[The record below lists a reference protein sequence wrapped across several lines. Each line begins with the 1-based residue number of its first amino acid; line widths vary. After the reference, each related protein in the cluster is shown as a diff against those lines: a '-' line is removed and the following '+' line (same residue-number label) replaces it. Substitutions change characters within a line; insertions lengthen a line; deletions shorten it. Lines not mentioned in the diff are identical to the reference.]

1 MNVSNDA
8 KDGKQQSAEDKQ
20 TRDAKRIETNKADP
34 QTTELKGFFDSKEPL
49 EEEGTIN
56 PLTGNPKDPE

>member
-1 MNVSNDA
+1 MSQTND
-8 KDGKQQSAEDKQ
+8 ERDKHDDSDNKEA
-20 TRDAKRIETNKADP
+20 RDAKRIETNKTDP
-34 QTTELKGFFDSKEPL
+34 QITELKGFFDPKEPL